1 MSSPLR
7 KVALYLGL
15 VDDGS
20 DEALASADQRITP
33 VNPAPVRAA
42 VSPVAKSG
50 GSRFFGSRASSAA
63 SSESG
68 VTPTEKA
75 PRFRSVETVAPV
87 YREEPVVDRIITLH
101 PHSYN
106 DARMIGEHYR
116 DHTPVIMNLTD
127 MDDADAKRLVDF
139 AAGLVFGHRG
149 SIERVTAKVFLLSPP
164 NVKVSAEDKFAAAEA
179 SFFNQS

>member
-20 DEALASADQRITP
+20 DEAIAPVAPVPPTSRRSPVTP
-33 VNPAPVRAA
+33 VAPEAK
-42 VSPVAKSG
+42 SEAKSG
-50 GSRFFGSRASSAA
+50 GSRFFSSR
-63 SSESG
+63 SER
-68 VTPTEKA
+68 VEAPIEPT
-75 PRFRSVETVAPV
+75 PRFRAVETVTPV
-87 YREEPVVDRIITLH
+87 YKEEPVVDRIITLH

-106 DARMIGEHYR
+106 DARTIGEHYR

>member
-15 VDDGS
+15 VDDGA
-20 DEALASADQRITP
+20 DEATPTTP
-33 VNPAPVRAA
+33 VAPATPVTSTSR
-42 VSPVAKSG
+42 SG
-50 GSRFFGSRASSAA
+50 ASRFFSRSQEESAPA
-63 SSESG
+63 VRPVSE
-68 VTPTEKA
+68 PA
-75 PRFRSVETVAPV
+75 QRFKSVESVTPV
-87 YREEPVVDRIITLH
+87 YREEPVLDRIITLH

-106 DARMIGEHYR
+106 DARMIGEHFR

>member
-15 VDDGS
+15 VDDGAEDS
-20 DEALASADQRITP
+20 VAPEESLPPAKKVLPPSTVTP
-33 VNPAPVRAA
+33 
-42 VSPVAKSG
+42 KSG
-50 GSRFFGSRASSAA
+50 GRFFSRSHEEVAPRSVPEVAA
-63 SSESG
+63 
-68 VTPTEKA
+68 A
-75 PRFRSVETVAPV
+75 PRFKAVESVTPV
-87 YREEPVVDRIITLH
+87 YREEPVLDRIITLH

-106 DARMIGEHYR
+106 DARVIGEHYR
-116 DHTPVIMNLTD
+116 EHTPVIMNLTD

>member
-20 DEALASADQRITP
+20 DGSENIEQ
-33 VNPAPVRAA
+33 
-42 VSPVAKSG
+42 PVAPRQPVAPTVKSG
-50 GSRFFGSRASSAA
+50 PSRFFSSRNTEEPAPAVRA
-63 SSESG
+63 
-68 VTPTEKA
+68 TPEVA
-75 PRFRSVETVAPV
+75 PRFRSVEAVTPV
-87 YREEPVVDRIITLH
+87 YREEPAVDRIVTLH